1 MKSKR
6 APWHTAKTGNSWH
19 QAGSRY
25 LDVATCM
32 HEDVYAET
40 LVKCKLHCSMHAY
53 FIQAQRDD
61 TLQQLFAEAILM
73 ETLVGS
79 PSM

>member
-1 MKSKR
+1 M
-6 APWHTAKTGNSWH
+6 
-19 QAGSRY
+19 
-25 LDVATCM
+25 ATCM

-40 LVKCKLHCSMHAY
+40 LAKCQLHCSMHAY